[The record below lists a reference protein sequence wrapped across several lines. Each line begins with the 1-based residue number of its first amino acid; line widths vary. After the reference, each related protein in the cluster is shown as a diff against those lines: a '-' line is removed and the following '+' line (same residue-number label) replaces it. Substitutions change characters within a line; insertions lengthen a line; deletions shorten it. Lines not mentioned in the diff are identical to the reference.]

1 MGKSDEV
8 RLDAK
13 GLRAMA
19 NPLRVQIVGLLR
31 RHGPSTATRLA
42 QRLGVNSG
50 SASYHL
56 RQLAEAGFVEEL
68 TDRGNAR
75 ERWWRSAHRM
85 TRFDDREL
93 AAREP
98 DATRAYLQSV
108 ADTYALRARQAL
120 GEVETMPAEWRGVF
134 DMSDWG
140 LRLTPGEAVALR
152 EELTAVLDRHRQ
164 EATEAAA
171 SAPAEARTVSV
182 ILHMLPDLVDDEETE
197 GHGQDAQDGGRG
209 DGGDDDGSADDG
221 GTSGIR
227 GGEGA

>member
-1 MGKSDEV
+1 MERSDEV

-19 NPLRVQIVGLLR
+19 HPLRVQIVGLLR

-108 ADTYALRARQAL
+108 ADTYALRVRQAL
-120 GEVETMPAEWRGVF
+120 GEVETLPAGWRGTF

-140 LRLTPGEAVALR
+140 LRLTPAEAVALR
-152 EELTAVLDRHRQ
+152 KELAAVLNRHRQ

-171 SAPAEARTVSV
+171 SAPSEARTVSV
-182 ILHMLPDLVDDEETE
+182 ILQILPDLGDEDGTDVDGADG
-197 GHGQDAQDGGRG
+197 GHGEHG
-209 DGGDDDGSADDG
+209 DGGGHGRTG
-221 GTSGIR
+221 GIH

>member
-1 MGKSDEV
+1 MVGVMGKSDEV

-68 TDRGNAR
+68 TERGNAR

-98 DATRAYLQSV
+98 DATRAFLQSV
-108 ADTYALRARQAL
+108 ADTYALRVRQAL
-120 GEVETMPAEWRGVF
+120 SEAETMPAEWR
-134 DMSDWG
+134 DALEMSDWG
-140 LRLTPGEAVALR
+140 LRLTPEEAVALR
-152 EELTAVLDRHRQ
+152 EELTAVVQRHRQ

-171 SAPAEARTVSV
+171 AAPPEARTVSV
-182 ILHMLPDLVDDEETE
+182 ILQILPDLADGPHEDDERE
-197 GHGQDAQDGGRG
+197 GTGGGSDTGHTG
-209 DGGDDDGSADDG
+209 DTGGIQQGGDA
-221 GTSGIR
+221 
-227 GGEGA
+227 A

>member
-1 MGKSDEV
+1 MWRSDEV

-108 ADTYALRARQAL
+108 ADTYALRVRQAL
-120 GEVETMPAEWRGVF
+120 GEVETLPAEWRGTF

-140 LRLTPGEAVALR
+140 LRLTPAEAVALR
-152 EELTAVLDRHRQ
+152 KELAAVLNRHRQ

-182 ILHMLPDLVDDEETE
+182 ILQILPDLGDEDGTDVDGADGE
-197 GHGQDAQDGGRG
+197 HGEHGEHG
-209 DGGDDDGSADDG
+209 DGGGHGRTG
-221 GTSGIR
+221 GIH